1 MTKRFDVQTNSR
13 DEFIDLSAH
22 VQELVT
28 AGGVA
33 DGLCTVFVPHTT
45 AAVTIQENADP
56 DVGRDIIVAL
66 NRLCP
71 DRELGDYRHI
81 EENAPG
87 HVKVAL
93 IGSSIAVPILE
104 GKLTLGTWQAIF
116 LCEFDGPRKRN
127 VIVNI
132 S

>member
-1 MTKRFDVQTNSR
+1 MTKRFDVQTALR
-13 DEFIDLSAH
+13 DEFVDLSAR
-22 VQELVT
+22 VQEVV
-28 AGGVA
+28 AVSGVA
-33 DGLCTVFVPHTT
+33 DGLCTVYIPHTT

-56 DVGRDIIVAL
+56 DVARDIIVAMI
-66 NRLCP
+66 RLVP
-71 DRELGDYRHI
+71 DREDGDYRHI

-93 IGSSIAVPILE
+93 VGSSVAVPILD

-116 LCEFDGPRKRN
+116 LCEFDGPRKRQI
-127 VIVNI
+127 VVNI